1 MKKMRK
7 IFAVLLT
14 LAMVLAMSIPTF
26 AATATTITV
35 NGLDP
40 NATVTFKQIIRP
52 NLKTATGWE
61 FVDADDAKAFT
72 GTEADVTADEQQNII
87 WKLIKMES
95 GSATVTN
102 MPAGT
107 TAYSTSEFQTAVGRI
122 STFTSM
128 GTVINGTV
136 TLNDVSSAGIYVI
149 NADSKKDGVT
159 TAYKYAPMAAYVS
172 FGAYDTNSGVPS
184 SLVPAVVKAKS
195 TTVDITKTDSEKDK
209 VVEVGK
215 VVTYNATTKMP
226 FVSAKNN
233 ITSFKLVDTIEGAKY
248 VTEKDEPNKGK
259 VKVDIAV
266 GTTTETAYVDIVKDK
281 DGKDTITA
289 DLTKYL
295 GKEKS
300 TENEYALNAFANATV
315 TISYKAEVTSTF
327 VNNSIVPN
335 DGTNTF
341 TPAMDR
347 LYTGTVT
354 LTKTGE
360 KNAKL
365 ENAEFLL
372 VRKTVKDNVETLKYA
387 VASQTEGKAEYTVT
401 SWVEEKDKASATTM
415 KTDADGKIVVK
426 GLDDSVNEM
435 TYEFKE
441 TKAPEG
447 YSINETNAN
456 VKWDTEGTGTEA
468 ANRAG
473 SAAMNDSKLS
483 ALPSTGGIGTTIFTI
498 AGCLIMVTAAGL
510 FFASRKRTNK

>member
-40 NATVTFKQIIRP
+40 NANVTYKQIIAP
-52 NLKTATGWE
+52 DITTATGWK
-61 FVDADDAKAFT
+61 FIDANDAKAFT
-72 GTEADVTADEQQNII
+72 GNDNAVSADEQQNII

-95 GSATVTN
+95 GDKAVTN
-102 MPAGT
+102 MPAGIA
-107 TAYSTSEFQTAVGRI
+107 AYSTSEFQTAVGRI
-122 STFTSM
+122 STSTSM
-128 GTVINGTV
+128 GQVSNGTV
-136 TLNDVSSAGIYVI
+136 TLNDVTSAGIYVI
-149 NADSKKDGVT
+149 NADSKKDGKD

-184 SLVPAVVKAKS
+184 SLVAAVVKAKS
-195 TTVDITKTDSEKDK
+195 TTVDITKTNNETDK

-215 VVTYNATTKMP
+215 VVTYNATTTMP
-226 FVSAKNN
+226 FVSANNN

-248 VTEKDEPNKGK
+248 VTEKDGQYKGK

-266 GTTTETAYVDIVKDK
+266 GTDSETVYVGIVKNDE
-281 DGKDTITA
+281 GKDTITA

-295 GKEKS
+295 
-300 TENEYALNAFANATV
+300 TNNAHANATV

-341 TPAMDR
+341 TPAIDI

-354 LTKTGE
+354 LTKTDE

-365 ENAEFLL
+365 ENAEFVL
-372 VRKTVKDNVETLKYA
+372 VRKDKDNNLKYA
-387 VASQTEGKAEYTVT
+387 VATQTKDKAEYTVN
-401 SWVEEKDKASATTM
+401 SWVGEKDKATATAM
-415 KTDADGKIVVK
+415 VTDADGKIVVK

-473 SAAMNDSKLS
+473 SAAMKDSKLS

-510 FFASRKRTNK
+510 FFASRKKANK

>member
-40 NATVTFKQIIRP
+40 NATVTYKQIIRP

-61 FVDADDAKAFT
+61 FVDDDDAKAFT
-72 GTEADVTADEQQNII
+72 GKTDAVSPAEQQKII

-95 GSATVTN
+95 GDNKVTN
-102 MPAGT
+102 MPDGT
-107 TAYSTSEFQTAVGRI
+107 TAYETSEFQTAVGNI
-122 STFTSM
+122 STSTSM
-128 GTVINGTV
+128 GPVTNGTV
-136 TLNDVSSAGIYVI
+136 TLENVTSAGIYVI
-149 NADSKKDGVT
+149 NADSKKDGKT

-184 SLVPAVVKAKS
+184 ELEPAVVKAKS
-195 TTVDITKTDSEKDK
+195 TTVDITKTNNETDK

-226 FVSAKNN
+226 FVSANNN

-248 VTEKDEPNKGK
+248 VTEKDGQYKGK
-259 VKVDIAV
+259 VKVDIGV
-266 GTTTETAYVDIVKDK
+266 GTDTETVYVDIVKDTN
-281 DGKDTITA
+281 GKDTITA

-295 GKEKS
+295 A
-300 TENEYALNAFANATV
+300 NNAHANATV
-315 TISYKAEVTSTF
+315 TISYKAEVTSTI
-327 VNNSIVPN
+327 VNNSIIPN
-335 DGTNTF
+335 DGKNDF
-341 TPAMDR
+341 TPAMDK

-360 KNAKL
+360 KDKDGNAAKL
-365 ENAEFLL
+365 ENAEFVL
-372 VRKTVKDNVETLKYA
+372 VRKENDTTKYA
-387 VASQTEGKAEYTVT
+387 VATPTKNKAEYTVT
-401 SWVEEKDKASATTM
+401 SWVADQKVATIM
-415 KTDADGKIVVK
+415 KTDVNGNIFVK
-426 GLDDSVNEM
+426 GLDDSTV

-441 TKAPEG
+441 TKAPNG
-447 YSINETNAN
+447 YSINETNAE
-456 VKWDTEGTGTEA
+456 VKWNKEGGAETANNRTGVASMT
-468 ANRAG
+468 
-473 SAAMNDSKLS
+473 DSKLS

>member
-40 NATVTFKQIIRP
+40 NATVTYKQIIAP
-52 NLKTATGWE
+52 DLSTATGWK
-61 FVDADDAKAFT
+61 FIDAKDAKAFT

-128 GTVINGTV
+128 GTVINGKV

-295 GKEKS
+295 GKEKP

-315 TISYKAEVTSTF
+315 IISYKAEVTSTF

-341 TPAMDR
+341 TPAIDR

-354 LTKTGE
+354 LTKTDE

-365 ENAEFLL
+365 ENAEFVL
-372 VRKTVKDNVETLKYA
+372 VRKDKENKLTYA
-387 VASQTEGKAEYTVT
+387 VATQTEKTAEYTVT
-401 SWVEEKDKASATTM
+401 SWVTDQKNATTM
-415 KTDADGKIVVK
+415 VTDADGKIVVK

-473 SAAMNDSKLS
+473 SAAMKDSKLS

-498 AGCLIMVTAAGL
+498 AGCLIMVAAAGL

>member
-26 AATATTITV
+26 AASATTITV

-52 NLKTATGWE
+52 NVDTITGWE
-61 FVDADDAKAFT
+61 FIDDNDAKAFT
-72 GTEADVTADEQQNII
+72 DDKNNDVSAAEQQNII

-95 GSATVTN
+95 GDATVTN
-102 MPAGT
+102 MPDGI
-107 TAYSTSEFQTAVGRI
+107 TAYTTSEFQTAVGSI
-122 STFTSM
+122 PTSTTM
-128 GTVINGTV
+128 GTVNNGTV
-136 TLNDVSSAGIYVI
+136 TLENVSSAGIYVI
-149 NADSKKDGVT
+149 NADSKKDGVA

-184 SLVPAVVKAKS
+184 SLVAAVVKAKS
-195 TTVDITKTDSEKDK
+195 TTVDITKTDSESDK

-226 FVSAKNN
+226 FVSANNN

-248 VTEKDEPNKGK
+248 VTKKDEPNKGK
-259 VKVDIAV
+259 VKVDITV
-266 GTTTETAYVDIVKDK
+266 GTATETVYVDIVKDT

-295 GKEKS
+295 GKEKP

-341 TPAMDR
+341 TPAIDR

-365 ENAEFLL
+365 ENAEFVL
-372 VRKTVKDNVETLKYA
+372 VRKDKENNLKYA
-387 VASQTEGKAEYTVT
+387 VATQTKDKAEYTVN
-401 SWVEEKDKASATTM
+401 SWVGEKDKATTM
-415 KTDADGKIVVK
+415 VTDADGKIVVK

-473 SAAMNDSKLS
+473 SAAMKDSKLS

>member
-40 NATVTFKQIIRP
+40 NATVTYKQIIAP
-52 NLKTATGWE
+52 DLSTATGWK
-61 FVDADDAKAFT
+61 FIDAKDAKAFT

-128 GTVINGTV
+128 GTVINGKV

-295 GKEKS
+295 GKEKP

-315 TISYKAEVTSTF
+315 IISYKAEVTSTF

-341 TPAMDR
+341 TPAIDR

-354 LTKTGE
+354 LTKTDE

-365 ENAEFLL
+365 ENAEFVL
-372 VRKTVKDNVETLKYA
+372 VRKD
-387 VASQTEGKAEYTVT
+387 KAEYTVN
-401 SWVEEKDKASATTM
+401 SWVGEEDKATATTM
-415 KTDADGKIVVK
+415 VTDADGKIVVK

-473 SAAMNDSKLS
+473 SAAMKDSKLS

-498 AGCLIMVTAAGL
+498 AGCLIMVAAAGL

>member
-26 AATATTITV
+26 AADATTITV

-40 NATVTFKQIIRP
+40 NATVTYKQIIRP
-52 NLKTATGWE
+52 NLETATGWE
-61 FVDADDAKAFT
+61 FVDSDDAKAFT
-72 GTEADVTADEQQNII
+72 GKDDAVSAAEQQNII

-95 GSATVTN
+95 GNKAVTN
-102 MPAGT
+102 MPST
-107 TAYSTSEFQTAVGRI
+107 TVAYTTSEFQTAVGKI
-122 STFTSM
+122 TTSASM
-128 GTVINGTV
+128 GPVSNGTV
-136 TLNDVSSAGIYVI
+136 VLNDVSSAGIYVI
-149 NADSKKDGVT
+149 NADSKKEGGAA
-159 TAYKYAPMAAYVS
+159 TAYSYAPMAAYVS
-172 FGAYDTNSGVPS
+172 FGAYDTDTGVPS
-184 SLVPAVVKAKS
+184 ELVPAVVKAKS

-259 VKVDIAV
+259 VKVDITV
-266 GTTTETAYVDIVKDK
+266 GTTTETAYVDSVKDK

-295 GKEKS
+295 GKEKP

-341 TPAMDR
+341 TPAIDR

-360 KNAKL
+360 NNAKL
-365 ENAEFLL
+365 EKAEFVL
-372 VRKTVKDNVETLKYA
+372 VRKDKENNLKYA
-387 VASQTEGKAEYTVT
+387 VATQTKDKAEYTVN
-401 SWVEEKDKASATTM
+401 SWVGEKDKTTATTM
-415 KTDADGKIVVK
+415 VTDADGKIVVK

-441 TKAPEG
+441 TKAPKG

-473 SAAMNDSKLS
+473 SAAMKDSKLS

-510 FFASRKRTNK
+510 FFASRKKANK

>member
-40 NATVTFKQIIRP
+40 NANVTYKQIIEP
-52 NLKTATGWE
+52 DITTATGWK
-61 FVDADDAKAFT
+61 FIDANDAKAFT
-72 GTEADVTADEQQNII
+72 GNDNAVSADEQQNII

-95 GSATVTN
+95 GDKAVTN
-102 MPAGT
+102 MPAGIA
-107 TAYSTSEFQTAVGRI
+107 AYSTSEFQTAVGRI
-122 STFTSM
+122 STSTSM
-128 GTVINGTV
+128 GQVSNGTV
-136 TLNDVSSAGIYVI
+136 TLNDVTSAGIYVI
-149 NADSKKDGVT
+149 NADSKKDGKD

-184 SLVPAVVKAKS
+184 SLVAAVVKAKS
-195 TTVDITKTDSEKDK
+195 TTVDITKTNNETDK

-215 VVTYNATTKMP
+215 VVTYNATTTMP
-226 FVSAKNN
+226 FVSANNN

-248 VTEKDEPNKGK
+248 VTEKDEQYKGK

-266 GTTTETAYVDIVKDK
+266 GTDSETVYVGIVKNDE
-281 DGKDTITA
+281 GKDTITA

-295 GKEKS
+295 
-300 TENEYALNAFANATV
+300 TNNAHANATV

-341 TPAMDR
+341 TPAIDR

-354 LTKTGE
+354 LTKTDE

-365 ENAEFLL
+365 ENAEFVL
-372 VRKTVKDNVETLKYA
+372 VRKDKDNNLKYA
-387 VASQTEGKAEYTVT
+387 VATQTKDKAEYTVN
-401 SWVEEKDKASATTM
+401 SWVGEKDKATATTM
-415 KTDADGKIVVK
+415 VTDADGKIVVK

-473 SAAMNDSKLS
+473 SAAMKDSKLS

>member
-26 AATATTITV
+26 AASATTITV

-52 NLKTATGWE
+52 NVDTITGWE
-61 FVDADDAKAFT
+61 FIDANDAKAFT
-72 GTEADVTADEQQNII
+72 GNDNKVSADEQQNII

-95 GSATVTN
+95 GDKAVTN
-102 MPAGT
+102 MPAGIA
-107 TAYSTSEFQTAVGRI
+107 AYSTSEFQTAVGWI
-122 STFTSM
+122 STSTSM
-128 GTVINGTV
+128 GPVSNGTV
-136 TLNDVSSAGIYVI
+136 TLNDVTSAGIYVI
-149 NADSKKDGVT
+149 NADSKKDGKD

-184 SLVPAVVKAKS
+184 SLVAAVVKAKS
-195 TTVDITKTDSEKDK
+195 TTVDITKTNNETDK

-215 VVTYNATTKMP
+215 VVTYNATTTMP
-226 FVSAKNN
+226 FVSANNN

-248 VTEKDEPNKGK
+248 VTEKDGQYKGK

-266 GTTTETAYVDIVKDK
+266 GTDLETVYVGIVKNDE
-281 DGKDTITA
+281 GKDTITA

-295 GKEKS
+295 
-300 TENEYALNAFANATV
+300 TNNAHANATV
-315 TISYKAEVTSTF
+315 TISYKAEVTSTI
-327 VNNSIVPN
+327 VNNSIIPN
-335 DGTNTF
+335 DGKNTF
-341 TPAMDR
+341 TPAMDK

-360 KNAKL
+360 KDKDGNVAKL
-365 ENAEFLL
+365 ENAEFVL
-372 VRKTVKDNVETLKYA
+372 VRKENNTTKYA
-387 VASQTEGKAEYTVT
+387 VANKTDKKAEYTVT
-401 SWVEEKDKASATTM
+401 SWVADQKDATIM
-415 KTDADGKIVVK
+415 KTDVNGNIFVK
-426 GLDDSVNEM
+426 GLDDSVTEM

-456 VKWDTEGTGTEA
+456 VTWDTEGKGVEA

-473 SAAMNDSKLS
+473 SAAMQDSKLS

>member
-35 NGLDP
+35 NGLDQ
-40 NATVTFKQIIRP
+40 NATVTFKQIIAP
-52 NLKTATGWE
+52 DPTTATGWK
-61 FVDADDAKAFT
+61 FIDANDAKAFT
-72 GTEADVTADEQQNII
+72 GTEATVTADEQQNII

-95 GSATVTN
+95 GDKSVTN
-102 MPAGT
+102 MPAGIT
-107 TAYSTSEFQTAVGRI
+107 EYTTSEFQTAVGKI
-122 STFTSM
+122 TTSKSM
-128 GTVINGTV
+128 GTVNNGTV
-136 TLNDVSSAGIYVI
+136 VLNNVSSAGIYVI
-149 NADSKKDGVT
+149 NADSKKEGKA

-184 SLVPAVVKAKS
+184 SLVAAVVKAKS
-195 TTVDITKTDSEKDK
+195 TTVDITKTNNETDK

-215 VVTYNATTKMP
+215 VVTYNATTTMP
-226 FVSAKNN
+226 FVSANNN

-248 VTEKDEPNKGK
+248 VTEKDGQYKGK

-266 GTTTETAYVDIVKDK
+266 GTDSETVYVGIVKNDE
-281 DGKDTITA
+281 GKDTITA

-295 GKEKS
+295 A
-300 TENEYALNAFANATV
+300 NNAHANATV

-341 TPAMDR
+341 TPAIDR

-426 GLDDSVNEM
+426 GLDDSVREM

-456 VKWDTEGTGTEA
+456 VTWDTEGKGVEA

-498 AGCLIMVTAAGL
+498 AGCLIMVAAAGL

>member
-26 AATATTITV
+26 AASATTITV

-52 NLKTATGWE
+52 NVDTITGWE
-61 FVDADDAKAFT
+61 FIDDNDAKAFT
-72 GTEADVTADEQQNII
+72 GDKNNDVSAAEQQNII

-95 GSATVTN
+95 GDATVTN
-102 MPAGT
+102 MPDGI
-107 TAYSTSEFQTAVGRI
+107 TAYTTSEFQTAVGSI
-122 STFTSM
+122 PTSTSM
-128 GTVINGTV
+128 GTVTNGSV
-136 TLNDVSSAGIYVI
+136 TANASSAGIYVI
-149 NADSKKDGVT
+149 NADSKKEGAA
-159 TAYKYAPMAAYVS
+159 TAYNYAPMAAYVS

-184 SLVPAVVKAKS
+184 SLVAAVVKAKS
-195 TTVDITKTDSEKDK
+195 TTVDITKTNNETDK

-215 VVTYNATTKMP
+215 VVTYNATTTMP
-226 FVSAKNN
+226 FVSANNN

-248 VTEKDEPNKGK
+248 VTEKDGQYKGK

-266 GTTTETAYVDIVKDK
+266 GTTTETAYVDIAKDK

-295 GKEKS
+295 GKEKPI
-300 TENEYALNAFANATV
+300 ENEYALNAFANATV

-341 TPAMDR
+341 TPAIDR

-360 KNAKL
+360 NNAKL
-365 ENAEFLL
+365 EKAEFVL
-372 VRKTVKDNVETLKYA
+372 VRKDKDNNLKYA
-387 VASQTEGKAEYTVT
+387 VATQTKDKAEYTVN
-401 SWVEEKDKASATTM
+401 SWVGEKDKATTM
-415 KTDADGKIVVK
+415 VTDADGKIVVK

-456 VKWDTEGTGTEA
+456 VKWDTKGTGTEA

-473 SAAMNDSKLS
+473 SAAMKDTKLS
-483 ALPSTGGIGTTIFTI
+483 SLPSTGGIGTTIFTI
-498 AGCLIMVTAAGL
+498 AGCLIMVAAAGL

>member
-40 NATVTFKQIIRP
+40 NATVTYKQIIRP
-52 NLKTATGWE
+52 NLETATGWE
-61 FVDADDAKAFT
+61 FVDANDAKAFT
-72 GTEADVTADEQQNII
+72 GKDDAVSAAEQQNII

-95 GSATVTN
+95 GDATVTN

-107 TAYSTSEFQTAVGRI
+107 TPYETSYFQTAVGKI
-122 STFTSM
+122 PTSTSM
-128 GTVINGTV
+128 GTVSNGTV
-136 TLNDVSSAGIYVI
+136 VLENVSSAGIYVI
-149 NADSKKDGVT
+149 NADSKKDGVD

-184 SLVPAVVKAKS
+184 SLVAAVVKAKS
-195 TTVDITKTDSEKDK
+195 TTVDITKTDSESDK

-226 FVSAKNN
+226 FVSANNN

-248 VTEKDEPNKGK
+248 VTEKDGQYKGK
-259 VKVDIAV
+259 VKVDIEV
-266 GTTTETAYVDIVKDK
+266 GTDRETVYVDIVKNNEE
-281 DGKDTITA
+281 KDTITA

-295 GKEKS
+295 V
-300 TENEYALNAFANATV
+300 NNAHANATV
-315 TISYKAEVTSTF
+315 TISYKAEVTSTI
-327 VNNSIVPN
+327 VNNSIIPN
-335 DGTNTF
+335 DGKNTF
-341 TPAMDR
+341 TPAMDK

-360 KNAKL
+360 KDKDGNVAKL
-365 ENAEFLL
+365 ENAEFVL
-372 VRKTVKDNVETLKYA
+372 VRKENDTTKYA
-387 VASQTEGKAEYTVT
+387 VANKTDNKAEYTVI
-401 SWVEEKDKASATTM
+401 SWVADQKDATTM
-415 KTDADGKIVVK
+415 KTDVNGNIFVK
-426 GLDDSVNEM
+426 GLDDSVTEM

-441 TKAPEG
+441 TKAPNG
-447 YSINETNAN
+447 YSINETNSE
-456 VKWDTEGTGTEA
+456 VKWDTEGNGTKAETRTGKASMT
-468 ANRAG
+468 
-473 SAAMNDSKLS
+473 DSKLS

-510 FFASRKRTNK
+510 FFASRKKANK

>member
-40 NATVTFKQIIRP
+40 NATVTYKQIIAP
-52 NLKTATGWE
+52 DPSTATGWK
-61 FVDADDAKAFT
+61 FIDAKDAKAFT

-107 TAYSTSEFQTAVGRI
+107 TAYSTSEFQTAVERI

-295 GKEKS
+295 GKEKP

-341 TPAMDR
+341 TPAIDR

-360 KNAKL
+360 KNDKL

-372 VRKTVKDNVETLKYA
+372 VRKDKENNLKYA
-387 VASQTEGKAEYTVT
+387 VATQTKDKAEYTVN
-401 SWVEEKDKASATTM
+401 SWVGEKDKATATTM
-415 KTDADGKIVVK
+415 VTDADGKIVVK

-456 VKWDTEGTGTEA
+456 VKWDTEGTEA

-473 SAAMNDSKLS
+473 SAAMKDSKLS

>member
-35 NGLDP
+35 NGLDT
-40 NATVTFKQIIRP
+40 NATVTYKQIIAP
-52 NLKTATGWE
+52 DITTATGWK
-61 FVDADDAKAFT
+61 FIDDNDAKAF
-72 GTEADVTADEQQNII
+72 ADNNTVSADEQQNII

-95 GSATVTN
+95 GDKKVTN

-107 TAYSTSEFQTAVGRI
+107 TAYSTSDFQTAVGKI
-122 STFTSM
+122 PTSTSM
-128 GTVINGTV
+128 GPVSNGTV
-136 TLNDVSSAGIYVI
+136 TLNDVTSAGIYVI
-149 NADSKKDGVT
+149 NADSKKDGKA

-184 SLVPAVVKAKS
+184 SLVAAVVKAKS
-195 TTVDITKTDSEKDK
+195 TTVDITKTNNETDK

-226 FVSAKNN
+226 YVSAKNN
-233 ITSFKLVDTIEGAKY
+233 IINFKLVDTIEGAKY
-248 VTEKDEPNKGK
+248 VTEKDGQYKGK
-259 VKVDIAV
+259 VKVDITV
-266 GTTTETAYVDIVKDK
+266 GTATETVYVDVVKNESK
-281 DGKDTITA
+281 KDTITV

-295 GKEKS
+295 
-300 TENEYALNAFANATV
+300 NNNAYANATV
-315 TISYKAEVTSTF
+315 NISYKAEVTSTT
-327 VNNSIVPN
+327 VNNSIIPN
-335 DGTNTF
+335 DGENTF
-341 TPAMDR
+341 APATDT

-360 KNAKL
+360 KDKEGNAAKL
-365 ENAEFLL
+365 ENAEFVL

-387 VASQTEGKAEYTVT
+387 VASQKEGKAEYTVT
-401 SWVEEKDKASATTM
+401 SWVEEKEKASATAM

-426 GLDDSVNEM
+426 GLDDSVGEM

-441 TKAPEG
+441 TKAPNG
-447 YSINETNAN
+447 YSINETNAK
-456 VKWDTEGTGTEA
+456 VKWDTEGNGTKAESRTGA
-468 ANRAG
+468 A
-473 SAAMNDSKLS
+473 SMTDTKLS

>member
-26 AATATTITV
+26 AATAATITV

-40 NATVTFKQIIRP
+40 NATVTYKQIIKP

-61 FVDADDAKAFT
+61 FVDANDVEAFT
-72 GTEADVTADEQQNII
+72 GKKDVSETAQQNII

-95 GSATVTN
+95 GDKAVTN
-102 MPAGT
+102 MPANT
-107 TAYSTSEFQTAVGRI
+107 TAYTTSEFQTAVGKI
-122 STFTSM
+122 TTSTSM
-128 GTVINGTV
+128 GPVSNGTV
-136 TLNDVSSAGIYVI
+136 VLNDVSSAGIYVI
-149 NADSKKDGVT
+149 NADSKKEGGAA
-159 TAYKYAPMAAYVS
+159 TAYSYAPMAAYVS
-172 FGAYDTNSGVPS
+172 FGAYDTKTGVPS
-184 SLVPAVVKAKS
+184 ELVPAVVKAKS

-248 VTEKDEPNKGK
+248 VTEKDEPNKEK

-266 GTTTETAYVDIVKDK
+266 GTTAETAYVDIVKNN
-281 DGKDTITA
+281 GKDTITV

-295 GKEKS
+295 GKEKP
-300 TENEYALNAFANATV
+300 TDNEYALNAFANATV
-315 TISYKAEVTSTF
+315 TISYKAEVTSTS

-335 DGTNTF
+335 DGKNKF
-341 TPAMDR
+341 TPAIDR

-360 KNAKL
+360 NDAKL

-372 VRKTVKDNVETLKYA
+372 VRKTVKDDVVTLKYA

-401 SWVEEKDKASATTM
+401 SWVEEKDKATATTM
-415 KTDADGKIVVK
+415 RTDKNGNIVVK
-426 GLDDSVNEM
+426 GLDDSTDEM

-456 VKWDTEGTGTEA
+456 VTWDKEGGAETANNRTGVASMT
-468 ANRAG
+468 
-473 SAAMNDSKLS
+473 DSKLS